1 MKHAKFIFYLNFL
14 RGLRWILCSSDY
26 CVIFCGVWVS
36 LVCFAKFINVDFLH
50 CSEVCLVCLCPQPL
64 AHLLPFLYKVLATF
78 CSLELS
84 VFSEDSASRML
95 VTTSYLLTPAS
106 SVASLGRPSQ
116 VGKGLSASFLSF
128 FVSSSGCF
136 SCPYSTY
143 QHFWS
148 SCSFVHMLILYL
160 FSIQCLRSEIM
171 PGLPYPLM
179 AESWIPPRPSQISLN
194 TCEWNGGICTVKIMC
209 FKIVRYTRDLIHYLA
224 TYVLACGE

>member
-116 VGKGLSASFLSF
+116 VGKGLSASFLSHSLSPHQVAF
-128 FVSSSGCF
+128 PVLIALTSISEVLA
-136 SCPYSTY
+136 
-143 QHFWS
+143 H
-148 SCSFVHMLILYL
+148 SFTCW
-160 FSIQCLRSEIM
+160 FSIC
-171 PGLPYPLM
+171 
-179 AESWIPPRPSQISLN
+179 SLYSVWDQRL
-194 TCEWNGGICTVKIMC
+194 C
-209 FKIVRYTRDLIHYLA
+209 
-224 TYVLACGE
+224 LACPILWWQNLEFHLALHRSH